1 MSCGGFGRGFFHN
14 SHHNREYPHHN
25 ERSMSDSR
33 QPMLEEK
40 YKGSSRALDILD
52 EKFVNGE
59 ITEEEYLRKKR
70 LLLSRLDAVK

>member
-14 SHHNREYPHHN
+14 SHHNRGYHEHHEHHKERPIN
-25 ERSMSDSR
+25 ESR
-33 QPMLEEK
+33 QPMLEET

-59 ITEEEYLRKKR
+59 ITEEEYLRKKKI
-70 LLLSRLDAVK
+70 LLNR